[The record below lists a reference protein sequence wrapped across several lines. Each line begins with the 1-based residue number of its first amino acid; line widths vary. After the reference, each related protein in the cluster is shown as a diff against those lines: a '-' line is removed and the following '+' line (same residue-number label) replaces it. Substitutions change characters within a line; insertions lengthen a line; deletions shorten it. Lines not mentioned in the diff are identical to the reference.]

1 MNIALILS
9 GGSGTRLGSDIP
21 KQYIDVGGKPIIAY
35 SIETFAACKC
45 IDAFVIAAADEWH
58 DLIAGYLP
66 KDKFCAFSEPG
77 ITRQLSIYNGLI
89 VMKSIIKDDDI
100 VIIHD
105 AARPLVSE
113 TIINKCVET
122 ALLHDGALPVL
133 PMKDTVYYSE
143 NRMSIASLLKR
154 EKVFAGQ
161 APEAF
166 KYGKYL
172 KANED
177 LMPEGIMQ
185 INGSSEPAVI
195 AGMQM
200 AMINGDEKNF
210 KITTKEDLV
219 RFEQIMGNI
228 L

>member
-21 KQYIDVGGKPIIAY
+21 KQYIEVCGKPIIAY
-35 SIETFAACKC
+35 SIEIFAACNC
-45 IDAFVIAAADEWH
+45 IDAFVIAASDEWH
-58 DLIAGYLP
+58 DLITRYLP

-122 ALLHDGALPVL
+122 ALMHDGALPVL

-143 NRMSIASLLKR
+143 NRMSVASLLKR

-172 KANED
+172 KANEN
-177 LMPEGIMQ
+177 LMPDRIMQ
-185 INGSSEPAVI
+185 INGSTEPAVI
-195 AGMQM
+195 AEMKI
-200 AMINGDEKNF
+200 AMINGDENNF
-210 KITTKEDLV
+210 KITTKSDLK
-219 RFEQIMGNI
+219 RFEEIVRNNS
-228 L
+228 